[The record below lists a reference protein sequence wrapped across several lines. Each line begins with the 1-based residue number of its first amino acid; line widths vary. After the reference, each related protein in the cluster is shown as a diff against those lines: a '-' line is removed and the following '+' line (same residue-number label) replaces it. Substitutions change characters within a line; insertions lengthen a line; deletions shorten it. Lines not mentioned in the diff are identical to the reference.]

1 MINMEEEQIMEK
13 IKRYMEE
20 KEGLDAQSC
29 YFITKKLNEQYWEE
43 IQEEDIEEEIDDLP
57 EFDDI
62 GEEPEEKKIKVKKP
76 ILKVGKKEEEK
87 EEKKEDGSI

>member
-1 MINMEEEQIMEK
+1 MEEEQIMEK

-62 GEEPEEKKIKVKKP
+62 EEEPEVEKKIKVKKP

-87 EEKKEDGSI
+87 EEEKEDESI

>member
-29 YFITKKLNEQYWEE
+29 YFITKKLNEQYWED
-43 IQEEDIEEEIDDLP
+43 ILEEDVEEDIDDLSEFDDIEEET
-57 EFDDI
+57 
-62 GEEPEEKKIKVKKP
+62 EEKKIKVKKP
-76 ILKVGKKEEEK
+76 ILKVEKKEEEK
-87 EEKKEDGSI
+87 EDGTIQ